1 VADSA
6 LAWITNKG
14 LLQRRAVRLDARC
27 QIILDRRL
35 LVTRL
40 RVVTDDHLVFKA
52 LTDPTRRFLLDRL
65 FEGDGATL
73 SEFKSDQK
81 LTRFGV
87 MKHLRL
93 LKDAGLVVTRRSS
106 AGHQQGELA
115 LPQRGADSADP
126 RSVDRQVRRTPR
138 RGAGR
143 PQDRAGEAA
152 TTSGVVGAVTNL
164 AALAVA
170 QTCT

>member
-1 VADSA
+1 MADSV

-81 LTRFGV
+81 MTRFGV

-106 AGHQQGELA
+106 AGHQQVI
-115 LPQRGADSADP
+115 S
-126 RSVDRQVRRTPR
+126 RSS
-138 RGAGR
+138 AGR
-143 PQDRAGEAA
+143 
-152 TTSGVVGAVTNL
+152 
-164 AALAVA
+164 
-170 QTCT
+170 TCTSSTRCRFC

>member
-1 VADSA
+1 MADSV

-81 LTRFGV
+81 MTHFGV

-93 LKDAGLVVTRRSS
+93 LKDAGLVLTRRSS
-106 AGHQQGELA
+106 AG
-115 LPQRGADSADP
+115 R
-126 RSVDRQVRRTPR
+126 
-138 RGAGR
+138 
-143 PQDRAGEAA
+143 
-152 TTSGVVGAVTNL
+152 
-164 AALAVA
+164 
-170 QTCT
+170 TCTSSTRCRFC